1 MDDKIREIEQLIE
14 AKFAA
19 REKEAS
25 HREARLNDVYR
36 EVNTALAALR
46 DAGRHE
52 TAAIICRRFREL
64 GVDFSV

>member
-19 REKEAS
+19 REQTAS

-46 DAGRHE
+46 DAGHSE
-52 TAAIICRRFREL
+52 TAKLIGLRFKKL
-64 GVDFSV
+64 GVDLLA